1 MIRRFIP
8 ERQFRDKYGFRWRG
22 GEISRLEAFSDA
34 VFAFSITLL
43 IVSLEVP
50 KTFSELMQT
59 MNGFFGFAA
68 SFAILLW
75 IWHIH
80 YMFFRR
86 YGLEDAFTKTIN
98 AVLLFV
104 VLFYVYPL
112 KFVFSNMAYFL
123 SGGANET
130 VLASG
135 QVVPILSPGDGVQM
149 MVIYGIGF
157 IAVFASVSLLYWYA
171 GRNKEELRLSELEVA
186 LTNVSKRQYLLCI
199 LVGVI
204 SVALA
209 LILRDDNG
217 FYSGISYF
225 LIGPFLWIN
234 GMMSRKKVNEIRQR
248 MNLNQPNQ
256 QGQRQ
261 PREQQRGQ
269 QRDQHRQQRPPHPRG
284 QRPQGQQR
292 RHGGQHRPPQGPQG
306 SGEQDQ
312 NQQRNE
318 FRRRNG

>member
-22 GEISRLEAFSDA
+22 GEVSRLEAFSDA

-135 QVVPILSPGDGVQM
+135 QVVPILAPGDGVQM

-171 GRNKEELRLSELEVA
+171 GRNKEELRLSELEIA
-186 LTNVSKRQYLLCI
+186 LTTTDSTR
-199 LVGVI
+199 GFPI
-204 SVALA
+204 S
-209 LILRDDNG
+209 
-217 FYSGISYF
+217 
-225 LIGPFLWIN
+225 
-234 GMMSRKKVNEIRQR
+234 
-248 MNLNQPNQ
+248 
-256 QGQRQ
+256 
-261 PREQQRGQ
+261 
-269 QRDQHRQQRPPHPRG
+269 
-284 QRPQGQQR
+284 
-292 RHGGQHRPPQGPQG
+292 
-306 SGEQDQ
+306 
-312 NQQRNE
+312 
-318 FRRRNG
+318 